1 MQGGGSM
8 KDYPVDGECV
18 MQCDCGETNPCAGYV
33 FNNSGGVVEGRNFTR
48 WFIDE
53 CLLRP
58 MSVQI

>member
-1 MQGGGSM
+1 M